1 MRKVVAIVGMPGSGK
16 STASDCA
23 RKMELDIIVM
33 GDVVR
38 EETSKRGLEP
48 TPENIGKT
56 MLNLRK
62 EEGPGIIARKCRE
75 KILKAKSETVIV
87 EGIRS
92 LDEVEEFK
100 KSFSNFKL
108 VAIHTS
114 PKIRF
119 QRLHSRGRS
128 DDPESRKIF
137 SERDNREL
145 KVGIGSAIAMAD
157 RVIINEGSL
166 NEFKL
171 EVYKLLEEISITTSF

>member
-1 MRKVVAIVGMPGSGK
+1 MKKVIAIVGMPGSGK

-23 RKMELDIIVM
+23 KEMELVIIVM

-38 EETSKRGLEP
+38 EEVSKRGLEP
-48 TPENIGKT
+48 TPDNIGRI
-56 MLNLRK
+56 MLSLRK
-62 EEGPGIIARKCRE
+62 EEGLGVIAKRCCE

-100 KSFSNFKL
+100 KSFSNFKI

-114 PKIRF
+114 PETRF
-119 QRLHSRGRS
+119 QRLHNRGRS

-137 SERDNREL
+137 LERDNREL

-157 RVIINEGSL
+157 RVIVNEGSF
-166 NEFKL
+166 NEFKS
-171 EVYKLLEEISITTSF
+171 EVYKLFKEK